1 MNRRIRFTAW
11 IFATMAVLAFAAPAS
26 GSPPNSR
33 HGWVETALGRMS
45 LEQKVGQLFVAFVF
59 GADAN
64 TPTEADRAQNQFYF
78 GLDTAAEV
86 VRRYHLGGV
95 AYFTWANNLRTPSQT
110 ATLSNDLQAASLDA
124 SGVPLTI
131 ATDEEQGVVHRLPP
145 AATHFPGAM
154 ALGATRRPADAAQ
167 AAAVT
172 GAEMRAMGIQLA
184 YAPVGDVFLNRIN
197 PVTGVRAYS
206 SDPGLAARMTAAQ
219 VAGFQDGADTGATVK
234 TFPGH
239 GATNEDSHAVLPVVN
254 HSRAEWERL
263 DAPPFRAAIA
273 AGADAVMSAHVVF
286 PALDE
291 SRLPA
296 TLSRP
301 ILTGL
306 LRNRLGFD
314 GLIVTDAL
322 NMPGLRDQYPDDLAP
337 VLALQAGADVL
348 LMPQDLDTAYNA
360 VLTAVRNGDL
370 TEQRIDQSVRRI
382 LAWKAKRS
390 LDTSPLVD
398 PDRAGQVVGSASH
411 QAVAA
416 RVADD
421 SVTLVRDHQRALPL
435 VPGRTLVAGYTTS
448 TTNPLPTLAT
458 RLQTR
463 GATTTTMPTG
473 SQPSDAQIAAAV
485 AAAADQDA
493 VVVLTNKA
501 WDQRLTDPGRRQGQL
516 VEALLATGKPVIVV
530 AIREPYDLEAF
541 PTAPTYLATYASV
554 PATMESV
561 ARVLYGELAARG
573 TLPVELNLN

>member
-11 IFATMAVLAFAAPAS
+11 IFATLAVLAFAAPAS
-26 GSPPNSR
+26 SSPPNSR
-33 HGWVETALGRMS
+33 HDWIDAALNRMS

-64 TPTEADRAQNQFYF
+64 APTEADRAQNQFYF

-95 AYFTWANNLRTPSQT
+95 VYFTWANNLRTPGQA

-124 SGVPLTI
+124 SGLPLTI

-154 ALGATRRPADAAQ
+154 ALGATRKPADAAQ

-206 SDPGLAARMTAAQ
+206 SDSGLAARLTAAQ
-219 VAGFQDGADTGATVK
+219 VVGFQNGADAGATVK

-273 AGADAVMSAHVVF
+273 AGVDAVMAAHVVF

-291 SRLPA
+291 SRMPA
-296 TLSRP
+296 TLSKP

-306 LRNRLGFD
+306 LRDRLGFD

-322 NMPGLRDQYPDDLAP
+322 NMPGLRDQYPDDRAP

-348 LMPQDLDTAYNA
+348 LMPQGLDTAYNA
-360 VLTAVRNGDL
+360 VLSAVGSGQL
-370 TEQRIDQSVRRI
+370 TEQRIDQSVRRV
-382 LAWKAKRS
+382 LAWKAKRG
-390 LDTSPLVD
+390 LDTSPMVD
-398 PDRAGQVVGSASH
+398 TDRAEQVVGSVSH

-421 SVTLVRDHQRALPL
+421 SVTLVRDQQQALPL
-435 VPGRTLVAGYTTS
+435 VPGRTLVTGYTTS
-448 TTNPLPTLAT
+448 TTNPLPTLAS
-458 RLQTR
+458 RLQAR
-463 GATTTTMPTG
+463 GSTTTALPTG

-485 AAAADQDA
+485 AASTDHD
-493 VVVLTNKA
+493 VIVVLTNKA
-501 WDQRLTDPGRRQGQL
+501 WDQRLTDPDRRQGQL
-516 VEALLATGKPVIVV
+516 VDALLATGKPVVV
-530 AIREPYDLEAF
+530 IAIREPYDLEAF
-541 PTAPTYLATYASV
+541 PTAPAYLATYASV
-554 PATMESV
+554 PASMESV
-561 ARVLYGELAARG
+561 ARVLYGEIAPRG
-573 TLPVELNLN
+573 KLPVALDLG